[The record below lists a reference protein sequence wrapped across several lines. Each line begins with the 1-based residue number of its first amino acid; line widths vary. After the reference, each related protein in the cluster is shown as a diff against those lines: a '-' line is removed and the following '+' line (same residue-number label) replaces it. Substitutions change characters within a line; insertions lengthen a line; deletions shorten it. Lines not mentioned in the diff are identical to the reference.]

1 MLEYKVSLKNVTLRH
16 IKESELMST
25 DIEKYECFVLG
36 PAPVFTME
44 TNEAVGY
51 QEHVI
56 HLDCFTSTFFIPRY
70 APHMPQFL
78 VFSW

>member
-1 MLEYKVSLKNVTLRH
+1 MTLRH

-56 HLDCFTSTFFIPRY
+56 HLDCFTSTFFILRN
-70 APHMPQFL
+70 ALQVQLFL
-78 VFSW
+78 VLSW